1 MPVPIIGDD
10 AFQGLFSM
18 MTTSSLTNLNPP
30 YFFLLA
36 AKTNVA
42 PVRFLWQFSGTPN
55 QASKKSI
62 PSSAFNAGRRQVPP
76 SHPWF
81 KVLPQSGNVSAM
93 FGLVIALHEQ
103 LRETESV
110 RKPPVTEQTHQYFNL
125 LLLLAFFG
133 SKGWFKISTARHESY
148 S

>member
-42 PVRFLWQFSGTPN
+42 PVLWQFSGTPN

-110 RKPPVTEQTHQYFNL
+110 RKPPVTEQTYQYFNL

>member
-42 PVRFLWQFSGTPN
+42 PVLWQFSGTPN